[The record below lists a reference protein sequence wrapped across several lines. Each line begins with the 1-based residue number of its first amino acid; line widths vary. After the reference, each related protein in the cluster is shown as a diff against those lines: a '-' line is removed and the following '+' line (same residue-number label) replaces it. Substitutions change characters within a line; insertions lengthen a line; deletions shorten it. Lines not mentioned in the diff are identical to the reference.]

1 MSKLIKKWRKNMSRM
16 KTFFK
21 YAMWV
26 ILFFIFSEIMININ
40 LETVYRNIGRKDNLP
55 QVTIYQAQATKVN
68 GRIKGI
74 IKNQAENKIE
84 SKYIKVD
91 FYSERDVLLGTKY
104 IDVSAMRE
112 NETQDLELYFKLQ
125 NVDYYEMSFTNE
137 KTESEITLL
146 PQDLTTSQ
154 IRWLV
159 FLTFLLIY

>member
-1 MSKLIKKWRKNMSRM
+1 MSRM

-40 LETVYRNIGRKDNLP
+40 LKTVYRNIGRKDNLP

-68 GRIKGI
+68 GRIKGT
-74 IKNQAENKIE
+74 IKNQDENKIE

-154 IRWLV
+154 IRWLS